1 MSPAH
6 KPALCHDSL
15 MLEVVRCSPCSVCT
29 EAHNV
34 LFNYLEKE
42 RRKDKDICHA
52 ANSLVN
58 YRQGLG
64 QKYEQRCLSGHHTR
78 VSTSRLC
85 QVRSG
90 VFKTVRPPDHNLARN
105 VRELRGVYYTATTTL
120 RLSETSTGVDF
131 PLPFWS
137 RGCWAQQGPN
147 GCSVASDGL
156 RNRYRNKGAILS
168 GRVIRN
174 TKPGPA
180 KDQYIIPLPRWLVAT
195 KIDSAARR
203 FAWFATVVKFKI
215 SHLSSR

>member
-1 MSPAH
+1 MSIQ
-6 KPALCHDSL
+6 LGTL
-15 MLEVVRCSPCSVCT
+15 
-29 EAHNV
+29 
-34 LFNYLEKE
+34 
-42 RRKDKDICHA
+42 RKKRGKYKVIRHA
-52 ANSLVN
+52 ANSFVH
-58 YRQGLG
+58 YRYGLG
-64 QKYEQRCLSGHHTR
+64 QKYAQRCLSGHPTR

-90 VFKTVRPPDHNLARN
+90 VFKTVRPHGHNLARN
-105 VRELRGVYYTATTTL
+105 ARELRGVYYTVITAS

-174 TKPGPA
+174 TKPSPA
-180 KDQYIIPLPRWLVAT
+180 KDRYIIPLPRWLVAT

-203 FAWFATVVKFKI
+203 FAWFATVAKFKI